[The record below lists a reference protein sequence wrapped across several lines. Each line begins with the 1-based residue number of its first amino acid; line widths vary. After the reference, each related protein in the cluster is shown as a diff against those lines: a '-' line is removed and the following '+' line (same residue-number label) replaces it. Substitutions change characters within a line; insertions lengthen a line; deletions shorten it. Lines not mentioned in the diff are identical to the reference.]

1 MPPMTGQAPQKPKRL
16 GDFNRGTRQSVLK
29 LPIQSYPGAAGQITT
44 QLLPQTGYLAGVW
57 LLLKGTTT
65 TAAASS
71 TTVATYPVLPEAFI
85 RRIRIYNNQG
95 VELWNTSGYGA
106 YLYQR
111 TLRSSFDPAVD
122 GFDFTF
128 GGGLNPLNRYHSNPS
143 SLGASASETWKAAF
157 FLPIAWGASL
167 QAGLQLAQDPAI
179 TYNLEIT
186 WGDATD
192 LYSATTGTVTLSA
205 VTVTPMIELYHV
217 PPQGYDLPRLSFT
230 KTVLEEIIPLAT
242 GTGDN
247 TVKFVTGNMLTRH
260 IMEFSN
266 GSPRAPIAPATAAAA
281 DLITNIKTRYSQTQ
295 IPYDQDAAVFL
306 FRQRFLYG
314 LDLPAGVFVTELSD
328 AMGLPE
334 LVSTRDI
341 LNTARLTDLD
351 FIATLSGVTLNGGQV
366 RVIKE
371 QLVAN
376 R

>member
-1 MPPMTGQAPQKPKRL
+1 L

-29 LPIQSYPGAAGQITT
+29 LPTQAYPGTAGQITT
-44 QLLPQTGYLAGVW
+44 QVLPQTGYLAAVY
-57 LLLKGTTT
+57 LKLIGTTT

-71 TTVATYPVLPEAFI
+71 TTVAAYPVLPEAFL

-95 VELWNTSGYGA
+95 VELWNTSGFGA
-106 YLYQR
+106 YLYER
-111 TLRSSFDPAVD
+111 TCRSSFDPAVT
-122 GFDFTF
+122 GFDFTY
-128 GGGLNPLNRYHSNPS
+128 GGGLDPFNRYHAAPT
-143 SLGASASETWKAAF
+143 SLGASASETWKAGF
-157 FLPIAWGASL
+157 YLPIAWGASL

-179 TYNLEIT
+179 TYSMELT
-186 WGDATD
+186 WGDVTD
-192 LYSATTGTVTLSA
+192 IYSATTGTVTLSA
-205 VTVTPMIELYHV
+205 VSCLPTIELYHV

-230 KTVLEEIIPLAT
+230 KTVLEEIVPLTT

-260 IMEFSN
+260 IQEFSN
-266 GSPRAPIAPATAAAA
+266 GSPRAAIAPATAAAA
-281 DLITNIKTRYSQTQ
+281 DLITNLRVRYSQTQ
-295 IPYDQDAAVFL
+295 IPYDQDAASML
-306 FRQRFLYG
+306 FRQRLLYG
-314 LDLPAGVFVTELSD
+314 LDFPAGVYIHELSD

-351 FIATLSGVTLNGGQV
+351 FVTTLSGVTLSSGQA

>member
-1 MPPMTGQAPQKPKRL
+1 L
-16 GDFNRGTRQSVLK
+16 GDFNRGTRQSILK
-29 LPIQSYPGAAGQITT
+29 MPVQSYPGTAGQITT
-44 QLLPQTGYLAGVW
+44 QVLPQTGYLAGVY

-128 GGGLNPLNRYHSNPS
+128 GGGLNPFNRYHALPT
-143 SLGASASETWKAAF
+143 SLGASATETWKAGF
-157 FLPIAWGASL
+157 WLPIAWGASL

-179 TYNLEIT
+179 TYSLEIT
-186 WGDATD
+186 WGDVTD

-205 VTVTPMIELYHV
+205 VTVQPMVELYHV

-230 KTVLEEIIPLAT
+230 KTVLEEIVPLTT

-260 IMEFSN
+260 IQEFSN
-266 GSPRAPIAPATAAAA
+266 APGGVRAAIAPATAAAA
-281 DLITNIKTRYSQTQ
+281 DLITALRVRYSQTQ
-295 IPYDQDAAVFL
+295 IPYDQDAATML
-306 FRQRFLYG
+306 FRQRLLYG
-314 LDLPAGVFVTELSD
+314 LDFPAGVYIHELSD

-351 FIATLSGVTLNGGQV
+351 FVTTLSAVTLATGQV